1 MLNKKQQKKIGI
13 KGKTKQ
19 YDVGYRDTPNSEAVL
34 TAKEKKK
41 AKAALNDISNALKM
55 SAGGDVKK
63 KKPMN
68 AGMKSLK
75 KEAPEV
81 AAKMGYMYGGVAKK
95 PDMKSMGMAYGG
107 MAKKKKMGYAHG
119 GLACGASNGP
129 SQAGTRKI
137 KTS

>member
-1 MLNKKQQKKIGI
+1 MLNKKQQKKVGI

-19 YDVGYRDTPNSEAVL
+19 YDVGYRDTPNSEAIL

-68 AGMKSLK
+68 AGMKALK

-81 AAKMGYMYGGVAKK
+81 AAKMGYMYGG
-95 PDMKSMGMAYGG
+95 
-107 MAKKKKMGYAHG
+107 MAKKKGYNKG
-119 GLACGASNGP
+119 GYCGASNPPKNPVKRGK
-129 SQAGTRKI
+129 S
-137 KTS
+137 

>member
-1 MLNKKQQKKIGI
+1 MLNKKQQKKVGI

-19 YDVGYRDTPNSEAVL
+19 YDVGYRDTPNSEAIL

-68 AGMKSLK
+68 AGMAALK

-81 AAKMGYMYGGVAKK
+81 AAKMGYMYGGMAKK
-95 PDMKSMGMAYGG
+95 KKGMAYGG
-107 MAKKKKMGYAHG
+107 MAKKGFKHG
-119 GLACGASNGP
+119 GLACGADVPAKNPVKRGKS
-129 SQAGTRKI
+129 
-137 KTS
+137 